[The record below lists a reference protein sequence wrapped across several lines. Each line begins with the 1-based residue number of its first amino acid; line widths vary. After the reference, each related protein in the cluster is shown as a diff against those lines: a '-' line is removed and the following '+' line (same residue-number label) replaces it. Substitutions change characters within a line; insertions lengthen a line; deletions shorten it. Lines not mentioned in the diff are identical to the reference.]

1 MNWDDFQRSLDGA
14 RADAGLVADLAA
26 LLPETTD
33 DLDDQ

>member
-14 RADAGLVADLAA
+14 RADAGLAA